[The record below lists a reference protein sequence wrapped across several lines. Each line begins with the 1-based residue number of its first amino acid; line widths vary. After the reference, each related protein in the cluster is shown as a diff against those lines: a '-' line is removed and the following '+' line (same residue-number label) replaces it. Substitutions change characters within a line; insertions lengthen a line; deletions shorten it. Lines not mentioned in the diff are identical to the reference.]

1 MIQSLC
7 WVDSSPFSHRR
18 GRAKLFDTSKMASQY
33 DEIGSKYASF
43 KTLPTSMIEEASLKE
58 AIQPWL
64 AKFPHARVLD
74 LACGTG
80 FYSKKLLDWGAGYV
94 LGVDSSTGMV
104 EAARETFRNDNSY
117 TGEVSF
123 RVGNALDMGRI
134 QDEEPFDIIIGVWLL
149 NYSSSLEQM
158 TSMYRTVSE
167 NLKDGGMFIALTPPP
182 AEDVDEHAKDWTKAT
197 NQYSDAL
204 LVRVDYYE
212 KLQSGQGW
220 KTEISSLIEGAQF
233 SFRNFHLRKSIYEEA
248 ARSGGLKGR
257 LDWKEP
263 TIPELVATATDG
275 FSKMYVETRHVGIL
289 TVEK

>member
-1 MIQSLC
+1 
-7 WVDSSPFSHRR
+7 
-18 GRAKLFDTSKMASQY
+18 MASQY

-58 AIQPWL
+58 TIQPWL
-64 AKFPHARVLD
+64 AKFPNARVLD

-80 FYSKKLLDWGAGYV
+80 FYSKKMLDWGAGYV

-104 EAARETFRNDNSY
+104 DAAREMFRNDNSY

-134 QDEEPFDIIIGVWLL
+134 EDEELFDIIIGVWLL

-167 NLKDGGMFIALTPPP
+167 NLKDGGMFIALAPPP

-248 ARSGGLKGR
+248 ARSGGLKGK

-263 TIPELVATATDG
+263 TIPEQVATATDS
-275 FSKMYVETRHVGIL
+275 FSKMYVETRHVGVL